1 VSDIADTWNVAEMR
15 ADWSVTGGMLAT
27 GDDLRTAVILSLFSD
42 RVARDDDD
50 YEGGDRRG
58 WWGDSGSA
66 DPMGSRLWLLD
77 REVLSREVAL
87 RAEEYALE
95 SLAWLRDDGI
105 VSNLGAS
112 AQIIWPARLDLILTL
127 QQPGAS
133 RPVAM
138 KFYWLWEQIRYAV

>member
-1 VSDIADTWNVAEMR
+1 MSDIADTWNVAEMR
-15 ADWSVTGGMLAT
+15 AGWSVAGGMLET
-27 GDDLRTAVILSLFSD
+27 GHDLRTAVILSLFSD
-42 RVARDDDD
+42 RMARDDDD
-50 YEGGDRRG
+50 YEGSDRRG
-58 WWGDSGSA
+58 WWGDTGSE

-77 REVLSREVAL
+77 RQVLSREVAL

-105 VSNLGAS
+105 VSALGAS
-112 AQIIWPARLDLILTL
+112 AQIIWPSRLDLILTL

>member
-15 ADWSVTGGMLAT
+15 AGWSVAGGMLET
-27 GDDLRTAVILSLFSD
+27 GHDLRTAVILSLFSD
-42 RVARDDDD
+42 RMARDDDD
-50 YEGGDRRG
+50 YEGSDRRG
-58 WWGDSGSA
+58 WWGDTGSE

-77 REVLSREVAL
+77 RQVLSREVAL

-105 VSNLGAS
+105 VSALGAS
-112 AQIIWPARLDLILTL
+112 AQIIWPSRLDLILTL